1 MVNSRAVSTVCIL
14 KQVLAASS
22 RQRAACNQYR
32 PALLLQSL
40 RFQMHSFFAEV
51 PMQTL
56 ARLTLICVLLAT
68 VSSITGCGYHND
80 KEKYYLVAVN
90 IQLPYWQA
98 AASGIRRAAH
108 EMQVQ
113 SQFSGPDTYDTP
125 AGVQAFRSAAA
136 PKPAGITISPPP
148 SKHLPPATDKTIW

>member
-90 IQLPYWQA
+90 IQLSYWQA
-98 AASGIRRAAH
+98 ARSGIWHGSH
-108 EMQVQ
+108 ERKGQC
-113 SQFSGPDTYDTP
+113 QFYCPNGYY
-125 AGVQAFRSAAA
+125 
-136 PKPAGITISPPP
+136 K
-148 SKHLPPATDKTIW
+148 